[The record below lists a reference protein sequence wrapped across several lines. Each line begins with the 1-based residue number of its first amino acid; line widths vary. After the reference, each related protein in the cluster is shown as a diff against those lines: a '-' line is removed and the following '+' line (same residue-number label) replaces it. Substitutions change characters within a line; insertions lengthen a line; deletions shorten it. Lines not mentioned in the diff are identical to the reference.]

1 MLFRQLNLVVK
12 QFNFLCPVFGSN
24 SLLFRSDSTP
34 PYNFV
39 CHLSLRDG
47 NLSSEPK
54 FKSSLFLRS
63 TCNLR
68 RVMIKYKARARKE
81 DTSVPLPAH
90 PRRFTSAP
98 YFHLSCN
105 CAQISQRTLTS
116 AFFKLSSNCEHW
128 CNTSLFVADLRR
140 FYQAASE
147 YSKVNVASRASR
159 RVNQIAF

>member
-1 MLFRQLNLVVK
+1 MLFRQLNLLVK

-81 DTSVPLPAH
+81 DPSVSLPPY
-90 PRRFTSAP
+90 PRRFKSAP

-105 CAQISQRTLTS
+105 CAQISQRLP
-116 AFFKLSSNCEHW
+116 LHSSNSVAIS
-128 CNTSLFVADLRR
+128 NRGVILLYSL
-140 FYQAASE
+140 
-147 YSKVNVASRASR
+147 
-159 RVNQIAF
+159 QIYEDSIKLQVSTAK